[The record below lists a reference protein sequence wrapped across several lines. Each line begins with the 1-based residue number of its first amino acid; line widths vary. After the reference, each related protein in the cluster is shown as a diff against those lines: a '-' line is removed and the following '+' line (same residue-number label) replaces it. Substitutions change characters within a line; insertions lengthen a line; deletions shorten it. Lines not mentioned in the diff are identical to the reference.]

1 MLGRAFDD
9 IHRGT
14 GGHAD
19 PFGPGASCRKI
30 CQPATVCFDIFS
42 EVFAYGKLSPAE
54 RTDDDYARRYSWYG
68 HVAELEFRCTKV
80 SELHDLCLTLPL
92 VPIACRRFDL
102 SLLQLILFNS
112 AMTVCVTVSEV
123 SFWRILDQFITFMF
137 LPACIIIVQYSYQKI
152 TGLGDPISMD
162 RLVPKSLLMPG
173 YFYEAHYPWNSPF
186 MRPNGFFF
194 VEPATASSYTASAA
208 IMEIAYFRRP
218 YRVILMIIATA
229 LIPGLQVWLCS
240 RLPRLFCSPV
250 RHRVS
255 S

>member
-1 MLGRAFDD
+1 MRLTTSIAARVGTPICSVQEQAVVRFASLQLFVLIYFQKFSLTGSSLPLSVPMMIMLAGIAGMVMSQNLSFVAPRLV
-9 IHRGT
+9 
-14 GGHAD
+14 
-19 PFGPGASCRKI
+19 SYM
-30 CQPATVCFDIFS
+30 IF
-42 EVFAYGKLSPAE
+42 
-54 RTDDDYARRYSWYG
+54 
-68 HVAELEFRCTKV
+68 V
-80 SELHDLCLTLPL
+80 SLCLWSQSL
-92 VPIACRRFDL
+92 VGGSIL
-102 SLLQLILFNS
+102 SLSQLILLYS

-123 SFWRILDQFITFMF
+123 SFRRILDRFITFMF
-137 LPACIIIVQYSYQKI
+137 LPACIIIVQYSYQRI

-229 LIPGLQVWLCS
+229 L
-240 RLPRLFCSPV
+240 
-250 RHRVS
+250 
-255 S
+255 